1 VQAIAR
7 AKQDAGPAADYLR
20 FHAAVT
26 HAQLTGWLP
35 ADSRFLIDISGPG
48 ARSAEVA
55 ACAGHSVLRVID
67 PGTPRA
73 PAPNSYEASGRLST
87 VTADSSGL
95 EFLPDCCADGVIAE
109 NRALSLRLAAEEV
122 AAEIAR
128 VLKPGGRLLITVPF
142 LYPTHE
148 APYDFWRTT
157 HHGLRSVLNR
167 HGLEVDDLAAQGGPL
182 LLVAH
187 YAILAVVGALRALS
201 GVLGPLRVITDNRVV
216 SGVIAAP
223 QELLR
228 SRVPTKLTTLSR
240 AASLGYMAAATKPC
254 ACSRTDSGEPTDCRR
269 EVTFTG

>member
-1 VQAIAR
+1 MTDGRIRHRQGAVR
-7 AKQDAGPAADYLR
+7 VVNGVPYSNRESTLSLLPG
-20 FHAAVT
+20 AAVGRWL
-26 HAQLTGWLP
+26 AANTGHLGGRLLDLGAGNQPFRPWYGPLVEQVV
-35 ADSRFLIDISGPG
+35 AID
-48 ARSAEVA
+48 V
-55 ACAGHSVLRVID
+55 
-67 PGTPRA
+67 A
-73 PAPNSYEASGRLST
+73 PAPGLDVLSLANPLPFR
-87 VTADSSGL
+87 ADSFDSILCTSVL
-95 EFLPDCCADGVIAE
+95 EHVDSAE
-109 NRALSLRLAAEEV
+109 AAV
-122 AAEIAR
+122 AEIAR